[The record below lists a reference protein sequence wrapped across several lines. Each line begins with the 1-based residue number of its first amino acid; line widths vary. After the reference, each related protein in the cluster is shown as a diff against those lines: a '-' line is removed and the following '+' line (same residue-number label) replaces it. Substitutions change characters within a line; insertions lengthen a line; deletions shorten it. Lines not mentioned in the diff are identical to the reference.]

1 MLQVI
6 ETTRQAFKR
15 LAEQLD
21 DATVLSP
28 TPKER
33 LPTAVSEALTTLT
46 SLKGIGPATASLLL
60 SAFAPTQIPFF
71 SDELYRW
78 LCYDDAEEKG
88 KGSGWG
94 RKIGYTVKEYNVL
107 FHKAQ
112 DLRRRFK
119 DTSRDVSVVDIELVA
134 YYLGKGGESP
144 DAEETPKLS
153 VDDSARARP
162 TNQQS
167 EKSGEVHKATA
178 AVKNRDADM
187 PGSVSRNKHV
197 NRETSTER
205 NSGERRSKRLRSS

>member
-78 LCYDDAEEKG
+78 LCYDNAEEKG

-119 DTSRDVSVVDIELVA
+119 GIGRDVDIVDIELVA
-134 YYLGKGGESP
+134 YYLGNGGESP
-144 DAEETPKLS
+144 DAEEKPKTS
-153 VDDSARARP
+153 SDDTASA
-162 TNQQS
+162 
-167 EKSGEVHKATA
+167 K
-178 AVKNRDADM
+178 
-187 PGSVSRNKHV
+187 SRNQKSKQAAK
-197 NRETSTER
+197 ST
-205 NSGERRSKRLRSS
+205 RRLLR